1 MIFVEEKRLIIITA
15 ILNFISAS
23 LKLTL
28 GIVFSFSTLIADS
41 IQSFLDFLTDV
52 ISLIVNNIGRR
63 RANKTYPFGYGQVY
77 YLSNLFTGI
86 LLFLIGIFIVY
97 QLFTINNKF
106 IPNKVILFWLIL
118 VLIIKGTVIFL
129 IQRYINSTKNEL
141 LVESY
146 KESKAD
152 FLSTCVVIIVLFLT
166 FFEKYIPNYINIDKI
181 GSILM
186 AAYIFYTS
194 LKITISN
201 VRGILTNDEGNDELK
216 DSIKKELE
224 QYKEF
229 SIKNI
234 KIIKMS
240 YYYSVILQI
249 DVNNNITIEDLLK
262 IEKKVKKHLKTHN
275 KLIKYIDI
283 DAF

>member
-1 MIFVEEKRLIIITA
+1 MEEKRLIIITA

-23 LKLTL
+23 LKLIL

-97 QLFTINNKF
+97 QILTINNKF
-106 IPNKVILFWLIL
+106 IPNKVILFGLIL

-152 FLSTCVVIIVLFLT
+152 LLSTCVVLIVLFLT
-166 FFEKYIPNYINIDKI
+166 FFEKYIPNYISIDKI
-181 GSILM
+181 GSIIM
-186 AAYIFYTS
+186 AIYIFYTS
-194 LKITISN
+194 LKIIISN

-216 DSIKKELE
+216 EKIKKELE
-224 QYKEF
+224 QFKEF

-240 YYYSVILQI
+240 YYYSVFLQI

-262 IEKKVKKHLKTHN
+262 IEKKIKKHLKSHN
-275 KLIKYIDI
+275 KLIKYIEI
-283 DAF
+283 DAL